1 VKLMNGNWRGWAL
14 GIVASLVATAVG
26 SGILFQRETREQ
38 LATVSD
44 QIKHLQQRDENI
56 IKYLQQLVASD
67 MLGRD
72 ERIKSLEQRIDR
84 LEKRQ

>member
-1 VKLMNGNWRGWAL
+1 MIKNGNWRGWAL

-38 LATVSD
+38 LATLSD
-44 QIKHLQQRDENI
+44 QVKHLQQRDENI
-56 IKYLQQLVASD
+56 IKYLQQLS
-67 MLGRD
+67 GGEFRSRD
-72 ERIKSLEQRIDR
+72 EAIHRLEQRIER

>member
-1 VKLMNGNWRGWAL
+1 MKLMNGNWRGWAL

-38 LATVSD
+38 LATLSD
-44 QIKHLQQRDENI
+44 QVKHLQQRDENI

-67 MLGRD
+67 MVGRD
-72 ERIKSLEQRIDR
+72 ERIRGLEQRIDR